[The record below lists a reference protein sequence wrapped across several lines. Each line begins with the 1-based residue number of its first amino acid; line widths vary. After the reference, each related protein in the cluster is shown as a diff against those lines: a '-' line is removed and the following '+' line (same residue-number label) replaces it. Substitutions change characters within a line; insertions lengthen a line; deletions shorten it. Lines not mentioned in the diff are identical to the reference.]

1 MGFIKMTE
9 LSGRIGEVIEAGT
22 TEFVTECYELYE
34 LPPLG
39 SLVSVGDADEKTFG
53 IVYHATT
60 ASVEPGRRPIARG
73 KDEASEE
80 GIYKSS
86 PQLEKLLRSEFSAL
100 AVGHANGEAI
110 HQYLPPKP
118 ARIHSFVY
126 LCPSEQV
133 KDFSRSL
140 DFLNLLLNTSLPV
153 SVEELIAATLR
164 QMSQAHEDKQA
175 FLKAAGREL
184 AVLLSSDFR
193 RLRAILGRIVSE

>member
-1 MGFIKMTE
+1 MAE
-9 LSGRIGEVIEAGT
+9 LPDRIGEVIEAST
-22 TEFVTECYELYE
+22 AEFVAECYELYK

-39 SLVSVGDADEKTFG
+39 SLVSVGDAAGQTFG

-60 ASVEPGRRPIARG
+60 SSVEPGRRPIARG

-100 AVGHANGEAI
+100 VVGYSNDEAV

-126 LCPSEQV
+126 LCPAEQV
-133 KDFSRSL
+133 KTFSHSF

-153 SVEELIAATLR
+153 SVEELVAATLR
-164 QMSQAHEDKQA
+164 QMCQAHEERQV

-184 AVLLSSDFR
+184 ATLLSSDYS
-193 RLRAILGRIVSE
+193 RLRAILGRIKPE

>member
-1 MGFIKMTE
+1 MPE
-9 LSGRIGEVIEAGT
+9 LSNRVGEVIEAST
-22 TEFVTECYELYE
+22 TEFVAECYELYG
-34 LPPLG
+34 LPSLG
-39 SLVSVGDADEKTFG
+39 SLVNVGDADEKTFG

-80 GIYKSS
+80 GVYQSS

-100 AVGHANGEAI
+100 AVGYSNGTTI

-126 LCPSEQV
+126 LCPSEQI
-133 KDFSRSL
+133 KNFSRSF

-153 SVEELIAATLR
+153 SAEELVAATLR
-164 QMSQAHEDKQA
+164 QMSLAHEDKQA
-175 FLKAAGREL
+175 FLKEAGREL
-184 AVLLSSDFR
+184 AALLSGEFS
-193 RLRAILGRIVSE
+193 RLRVILGRIGSE

>member
-1 MGFIKMTE
+1 MTE
-9 LSGRIGEVIEAGT
+9 LSDRVGEVIEAST
-22 TEFVTECYELYE
+22 TEFVAECYELYE
-34 LPPLG
+34 LPSLG

-60 ASVEPGRRPIARG
+60 ASVETGRRPIARG

-86 PQLEKLLRSEFSAL
+86 PQLEKLLRSEFSVL
-100 AVGHANGEAI
+100 VIGHGNGEAI

-133 KDFSRSL
+133 KDFSQSF

-164 QMSQAHEDKQA
+164 QMSQAYEDKQA
-175 FLKAAGREL
+175 FLKVAGREL
-184 AVLLSSDFR
+184 AVLLSGEFS
-193 RLRAILGRIVSE
+193 RLRTILGRIVSE

>member
-1 MGFIKMTE
+1 MAEI
-9 LSGRIGEVIEAGT
+9 SNRVGEVIEAST
-22 TEFVTECYELYE
+22 TEFVAESYELYE

-39 SLVSVGDADEKTFG
+39 SLVSVGNTVEQTFG

-100 AVGHANGEAI
+100 VVGYSNAETI

-126 LCPSEQV
+126 VCPAGQV
-133 KDFSRSL
+133 KDFSRSF

-153 SVEELIAATLR
+153 SVEELIAASLR
-164 QMSQAHEDKQA
+164 QMCQSHEDKQV

-184 AVLLSSDFR
+184 ATLLSSDYS
-193 RLRAILGRIVSE
+193 RLRAILARIKPE

>member
-1 MGFIKMTE
+1 MAE
-9 LSGRIGEVIEAGT
+9 LSDRAGEVIEAST
-22 TEFVTECYELYE
+22 TEFVAECYELYE

-39 SLVSVGDADEKTFG
+39 SLVTVGDADEKTFG
-53 IVYHATT
+53 IVYYATT
-60 ASVEPGRRPIARG
+60 ASIEPGRRPIARG

-80 GIYKSS
+80 GIYQSS

-100 AVGHANGEAI
+100 VVGHGNGGAI
-110 HQYLPPKP
+110 YQYLPPKP

-126 LCPSEQV
+126 LCSSEQV
-133 KDFSRSL
+133 KTFSRSF
-140 DFLNLLLNTSLPV
+140 DFLDLLLNTSLPV

-164 QMSQAHEDKQA
+164 RMGQAHEDKQT

-193 RLRAILGRIVSE
+193 RLRAILGRILPE

>member
-1 MGFIKMTE
+1 MPE
-9 LSGRIGEVIEAGT
+9 LSNRVGEVIEAST
-22 TEFVTECYELYE
+22 THFVAECYELYE

-39 SLVSVGDADEKTFG
+39 SLVSVGEVGERTFG
-53 IVYHATT
+53 IVCHATT

-73 KDEASEE
+73 KNEASEE
-80 GIYKSS
+80 EVYKSS
-86 PQLEKLLRSEFSAL
+86 PQLEKLLRSEFNAL
-100 AVGHANGEAI
+100 VIGHSSGEAV

-133 KDFSRSL
+133 REFSRSF

-153 SVEELIAATLR
+153 SVEELAAATLR
-164 QMSQAHEDKQA
+164 QMSQSHEDKQA
-175 FLKAAGREL
+175 FLKVAGREL
-184 AVLLSSDFR
+184 AVLLSSESS

>member
-1 MGFIKMTE
+1 MGFIKMSE
-9 LSGRIGEVIEAGT
+9 FSDRIGEVIKASS
-22 TEFVTECYELYE
+22 TEFVAECYELYE

-39 SLVSVGDADEKTFG
+39 SLVNVGEAAEQTFG

-73 KDEASEE
+73 KDETSEE

-100 AVGHANGEAI
+100 VVGYGNDRAVR
-110 HQYLPPKP
+110 QYLPPKP

-126 LCPSEQV
+126 VCSSEQV
-133 KDFSRSL
+133 KTFSWSF

-164 QMSQAHEDKQA
+164 RMCQAHEDSQV

-184 AVLLSSDFR
+184 ATLLSSDYS
-193 RLRAILGRIVSE
+193 RLRAILGRIRPE

>member
-1 MGFIKMTE
+1 MPD
-9 LSGRIGEVIEAGT
+9 LSDRVGEVIEAST
-22 TEFVTECYELYE
+22 TEFVAECYELYE

-39 SLVSVGDADEKTFG
+39 SLVSVADADDKIFG
-53 IVYHATT
+53 IVFHATT

-80 GIYKSS
+80 EVYKSS
-86 PQLEKLLRSEFSAL
+86 PQLEKLLRSEFDVL
-100 AVGHANGEAI
+100 VVGHSNGEAV

-126 LCPSEQV
+126 LCPPAQV
-133 KDFSRSL
+133 RDFSRSF

-153 SVEELIAATLR
+153 SVEELVAATLR
-164 QMSQAHEDKQA
+164 QMSRTHEDRQV

-184 AVLLSSDFR
+184 AVLLSGGFSK
-193 RLRAILGRIVSE
+193 LRTILGRIAPE